1 MDRGNEVLDG
11 IKEGV
16 ISASVAQQ
24 TALMPF
30 YALQILYNLKNNP
43 VPISNDNASAHVTGV
58 PAVVDTG
65 VIIIDQSNFQS
76 FVRK

>member
-1 MDRGNEVLDG
+1 
-11 IKEGV
+11 
-16 ISASVAQQ
+16 
-24 TALMPF
+24 MPF

-65 VIIIDQSNFQS
+65 VIIIDQSNYQN